1 MVVFSNNVLAW
12 AFYNQKLI
20 ININR
25 IKFRRKANFIFDE
38 NWFYFRFFSIRYYF
52 AFPLFSGSYQLTSA
66 DTEDGVYR
74 LSAVNFSLTNSETKR
89 ESALVCFGILTSKDR
104 IISSIHKNIKE
115 LQEVCFDTQSKR
127 ENI

>member
-25 IKFRRKANFIFDE
+25 IKFRRKANLIFDE

-66 DTEDGVYR
+66 DTEDGVYWD
-74 LSAVNFSLTNSETKR
+74 SVP
-89 ESALVCFGILTSKDR
+89 
-104 IISSIHKNIKE
+104 
-115 LQEVCFDTQSKR
+115 
-127 ENI
+127 